1 MKTGIIKD
9 IILFLLLIAL
19 QVFLLDRINIFGV
32 ATPILY
38 IYFLIKM
45 PLGSNRFYVIIS
57 GFLLGL
63 IIDIFMNTPG
73 MNAAATTVVA
83 AFREPIIKLIYT
95 RDAYDEL
102 TPSMNTDSKSFIRL
116 SISLVLLHQ
125 ILLFLIESFTLFNI
139 ELTLLRIV
147 SSSILTLLIIFAVDA
162 LFGKK
167 SVVSEF

>member
-1 MKTGIIKD
+1 MKAGVIKE
-9 IILFLLLIAL
+9 IFLFLVLVVL

-38 IYFLIKM
+38 IYFLLKLT
-45 PLGSNRFYVIIS
+45 LGRNRFYVIIT

-73 MNAAATTVVA
+73 MNAAATTIIA

-102 TPSMNTDSKSFIRL
+102 TPGINTDSKSFIRL
-116 SISLVLLHQ
+116 SISVVLFHQ
-125 ILLFLIESFTLFNI
+125 TLLFIIESFTLFNI
-139 ELTLLRIV
+139 QLTLLRIV
-147 SSSILTLLIIFAVDA
+147 ASSILTLLIIFAVDA

-167 SVVSEF
+167 SVISEF

>member
-1 MKTGIIKD
+1 
-9 IILFLLLIAL
+9 
-19 QVFLLDRINIFGV
+19 
-32 ATPILY
+32 
-38 IYFLIKM
+38 
-45 PLGSNRFYVIIS
+45 
-57 GFLLGL
+57 
-63 IIDIFMNTPG
+63 
-73 MNAAATTVVA
+73 
-83 AFREPIIKLIYT
+83 REPIIKLIYT

-102 TPSMNTDSKSFIRL
+102 TPSINTDSKSFIRL

>member
-9 IILFLLLIAL
+9 IILFLLLISL

-45 PLGSNRFYVIIS
+45 TLGSNRFYVIIS
-57 GFLLGL
+57 GFFLGL

-73 MNAAATTVVA
+73 MNAAATTIVA

-102 TPSMNTDSKSFIRL
+102 TPSINTVSKSFIRL

-125 ILLFLIESFTLFNI
+125 ILLFLI
-139 ELTLLRIV
+139 
-147 SSSILTLLIIFAVDA
+147 
-162 LFGKK
+162 
-167 SVVSEF
+167 